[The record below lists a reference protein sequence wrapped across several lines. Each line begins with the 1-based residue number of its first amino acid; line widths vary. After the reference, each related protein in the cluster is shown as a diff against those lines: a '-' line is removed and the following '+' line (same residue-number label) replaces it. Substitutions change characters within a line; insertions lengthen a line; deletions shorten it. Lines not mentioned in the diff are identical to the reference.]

1 MVIAAEVSRAVQ
13 QSEQITA
20 ACMDYLIGKLDGW
33 QHELSAPLQLISLAS
48 NGKNALSASEERA
61 MLMVHILYLGAV
73 MLLYRQLLVS
83 ADTDQQAGQWT
94 LAIPERA
101 LVKCQAGCEMAAQ
114 QVARVLGV
122 LKLEGYCT
130 LRCWLLT

>member
-1 MVIAAEVSRAVQ
+1 VIAAEVSHAVQ

-20 ACMDYLIGKLDGW
+20 ASMDYLIGKLDGW
-33 QHELSAPLQLISLAS
+33 QHELPAPLQLISLIS
-48 NGKNALSASEERA
+48 SRNGTLSAPEERA

-73 MLLYRQLLVS
+73 ILLYRQLLVA
-83 ADTDQQAGQWT
+83 ADTDRETRQWT
-94 LAIPERA
+94 LAITERDVA
-101 LVKCQAGCEMAAQ
+101 RYQAGCEMAAQ

-122 LKLEGYCT
+122 VKLEVYCT